1 LVVVEESTMPDGGA
15 ARTLVA
21 AQPGRQGMTHAD
33 WLEPPAK
40 RPRCVVLPG
49 MQTAMA
55 GGLVKLPAQPGEEL
69 FLAVTGLMVAG
80 SRTVLAS
87 RWRTG
92 GESSIDLVEEF
103 LRDRGGAGVNVD
115 PPTPAESWQRAV
127 DIVTAEQPDLGRE
140 PRVKQSPDAVLAD
153 GTHPFFWAGYLLADC
168 GDGRFPAAPVAQQPA
183 QQPAQA
189 RPPQAAAPNAQPRQ
203 PAAPAR
209 AEQPL
214 GRPAAAP
221 ALGPPA
227 AAPAGGPPAAPPVAG
242 RRPLNP
248 VAPPQPNP

>member
-1 LVVVEESTMPDGGA
+1 
-15 ARTLVA
+15 
-21 AQPGRQGMTHAD
+21 MTHAD

-183 QQPAQA
+183 QPRPA
-189 RPPQAAAPNAQPRQ
+189 QAAAPNAQPRQ
-203 PAAPAR
+203 AAAPAR
-209 AEQPL
+209 AEQP
-214 GRPAAAP
+214 
-221 ALGPPA
+221 LGPPA